1 MSYGDMYL
9 LGVLTVAVFMFLVI
23 VGVGLVVMYLTG
35 YPETVTSFLNPA
47 LLPALL
53 IASTVVVNS
62 YLGD

>member
-1 MSYGDMYL
+1 MYL
-9 LGVLTVAVFMFLVI
+9 LGVLTLAVFMFLV
-23 VGVGLVVMYLTG
+23 VVAVGLLVMVLTG
-35 YPETVTSFLNPA
+35 YPSSVTSFLNPA